1 MFLVQRGELEGRLDC
16 YGNYA
21 KKFNSINS
29 IYPSQKLSS
38 LVKTFSGGTPDK
50 SKPNYWNG
58 DIHWVS
64 PKDFGALE
72 IFTSE
77 DMITE
82 AGLKNSATKLIPK
95 GNILMVVRSGILQHT
110 LPVSINTKDVTIN
123 QDIKALIIQDNKVT
137 PYYLAHFLRTFQD
150 KILSCVVKH
159 STTVQSVNTK
169 EFENLQIPIPPLN
182 IQQQI
187 VAQMQAAY
195 AEKQQKE
202 AQAAQ
207 LLASIDGYLL
217 EKLGITLPQAVEKK
231 KTFVVWSDRVSGG
244 RFDPAFYKPEYIQ
257 LLEGIRHTRYEK
269 LSHLVKFSSETWN
282 QKDYFKDD
290 FPYIEISEINLSKGI
305 ISNVNQV
312 KILEAPSRAKMI
324 VRKGDIIISTTRP
337 NRGAIAKISEN
348 EDFSIASTGF
358 AILRHYDKSKIVPN
372 YLHTILRHRI
382 CLTQMEQR
390 SSGGNYPAITQDELG
405 NINIPIPS
413 ISVQQEIV
421 LHLEKITKQAQ
432 QLETEAKTALAAAK
446 RAVEKQIL
454 GYTRYK
460 MDCEKS

>member
-1 MFLVQRGELEGRLDC
+1 MFLVQRGEL
-16 YGNYA
+16 
-21 KKFNSINS
+21 FNRFDPSAYKSTFYFTSNL
-29 IYPSQKLSS
+29 YPMEKLSKVAFINPKTTFDKLDANREIS
-38 LVKTFSGGTPDK
+38 FIPMEAVNEYSGAVTAVYSKKITESKGFTRFAENDLIWAKITPCMQNGKSAVARNLLQGFGCGSTEFFVIRPKSNDLLVDYLHFLLRDKRILETAQNFFGG
-50 SKPNYWNG
+50 SAG
-58 DIHWVS
+58 QQRVS
-64 PKDFGALE
+64 PSFLE
-72 IFTSE
+72 NF
-77 DMITE
+77 
-82 AGLKNSATKLIPK
+82 
-95 GNILMVVRSGILQHT
+95 
-110 LPVSINTKDVTIN
+110 PV
-123 QDIKALIIQDNKVT
+123 
-137 PYYLAHFLRTFQD
+137 
-150 KILSCVVKH
+150 
-159 STTVQSVNTK
+159 
-169 EFENLQIPIPPLN
+169 PIPTMAV
-182 IQQQI
+182 QQQI
-187 VAQMQAAY
+187 VHQMQAAY

-231 KTFVVWSDRVSGG
+231 KTFVVWSDRVSDG

-432 QLETEAKTALAAAK
+432 QLETEAKTALTTAK
-446 RAVEKQIL
+446 AAVEKAIL
-454 GYTRYK
+454 G
-460 MDCEKS
+460 

>member
-1 MFLVQRGELEGRLDC
+1 QLSFYKEWVLAIQRTAGQP
-16 YGNYA
+16 N
-21 KKFNSINS
+21 INAEE
-29 IYPSQKLSS
+29 YKS
-38 LVKTFSGGTPDK
+38 L
-50 SKPNYWNG
+50 
-58 DIHWVS
+58 I
-64 PKDFGALE
+64 
-72 IFTSE
+72 
-77 DMITE
+77 
-82 AGLKNSATKLIPK
+82 
-95 GNILMVVRSGILQHT
+95 
-110 LPVSINTKDVTIN
+110 
-123 QDIKALIIQDNKVT
+123 
-137 PYYLAHFLRTFQD
+137 
-150 KILSCVVKH
+150 
-159 STTVQSVNTK
+159 
-169 EFENLQIPIPPLN
+169 IPIPPLD

-187 VAQMQAAY
+187 VSIFEAAY

-202 AQAAQ
+202 TQAAQ

>member
-1 MFLVQRGELEGRLDC
+1 MFLVQRGELEGRFDPDMIL
-16 YGNYA
+16 YSR
-21 KKFNSINS
+21 KLFKFN
-29 IYPSQKLSS
+29 YD
-38 LVKTFSGGTPDK
+38 VKPLKQFLK
-50 SKPNYWNG
+50 IKPQYGANEPGLERFNNQELRYIRIT
-58 DIHWVS
+58 DI
-64 PKDFGALE
+64 DEYGQ
-72 IFTSE
+72 
-77 DMITE
+77 
-82 AGLKNSATKLIPK
+82 LKNDLGATVKVSEAKYLLKNNDLLIA
-95 GNILMVVRSGILQHT
+95 RSGATAGKAYLHKLENVNYSCIYAGYMIRFVLDESKL
-110 LPVSINTKDVTIN
+110 LPDYFFVYTQLSFYKEWVLAIQRTAGQPNINAEEYKS
-123 QDIKALIIQDNKVT
+123 LI
-137 PYYLAHFLRTFQD
+137 
-150 KILSCVVKH
+150 
-159 STTVQSVNTK
+159 
-169 EFENLQIPIPPLN
+169 IPIPPLD

-187 VAQMQAAY
+187 VSIFEAAY

-202 AQAAQ
+202 TQAAQ